1 MKQTA
6 KSTDTS
12 NPKAL
17 FQGFA
22 EIEILCNNC
31 GKWITIESSFPG
43 SMCRCPCC
51 KSVVVITGNRARLP
65 FHRPL
70 PAPVAAPRR
79 SVYSRPQSAAQSP
92 LALTACMCMAI
103 GAFMAFLAMCV

>member
-1 MKQTA
+1 MKQIT
-6 KSTDTS
+6 KNTDTG
-12 NPKAL
+12 NAKAL

-31 GKWITIESSFPG
+31 RKWIAIESSFPG
-43 SMCRCPCC
+43 SMCRCPYC
-51 KSVVVITGNRARLP
+51 KSIVVIAGNRARLP
-65 FHRPL
+65 FRRPL
-70 PAPVAAPRR
+70 PAPVPAQRR
-79 SVYSRPQSAAQSP
+79 SVYTRAKSPPQSP